1 MGQTDD
7 QLAENGTAT
16 LHQDNGTLSEQI
28 DEESPLK
35 IDNIKSG
42 KFHRNGHFSLFA

>member
-7 QLAENGTAT
+7 QIAENGTAT
-16 LHQDNGTLSEQI
+16 LHEDNNGTLSEQI

-35 IDNIKSG
+35 LDNSKSG
-42 KFHRNGHFSLFA
+42 M